1 MKLIIRLSFLLITA
15 FAFTGC
21 SKVIFDDNYQDSIA
35 GSWVLTDAA
44 HKDAYGWYSVNTG
57 VERGVFTFFNNGDAR
72 YEEAGVTMYGT
83 WQVYYNNGG
92 YYDEY
97 GNYYSDR
104 HQSLQVNLNDGYGD
118 ESINM
123 YFENVRINS
132 NSFVGTNYH
141 KDYIERYRFSRY

>member
-21 SKVIFDDNYQDSIA
+21 SKVMIYEEEPLA

-44 HKDAYGWYSVNTG
+44 HKDAYGWYSVTTG
-57 VERGVFTFFNNGDAR
+57 VERGVFTFYDNGNAR
-72 YEEAGVTMYGT
+72 YTEAGVTMYGS
-83 WQVYYNNGG
+83 WQVYYTSGG

-104 HQSLQVNLNDGYGD
+104 HQALQVNLSDGYGENID
-118 ESINM
+118 M
-123 YFENVRINS
+123 YFENVRIYN
-132 NSFVGTNYH
+132 NRFVATNYNNH
-141 KDYIERYRFSRY
+141 YIERYRFSRY